1 MAKQFYGTLKRGST
15 GSWVTSLEYAMHIFN
30 LYSGGFDG
38 EFGGGL
44 EQAVKNFQ
52 NKAGLYADGAVGVNT
67 WSSIYARI
75 QPLQH
80 WLSCEKHIYCAD
92 DGIAG
97 PGTLNAI
104 EEFQR
109 QHGLTPDGYVGPATM
124 DALGINF
131 WY

>member
-1 MAKQFYGTLKRGST
+1 MSQYYGTLKEGST
-15 GSWVTSLEYAMHIFN
+15 GPWVTSLEYAMHIFN

-38 EFGGGL
+38 IYGGGL
-44 EQAVKNFQ
+44 KQAVENFQ
-52 NKAGLYADGAVGVNT
+52 TKVGLYKDGAVGVNT

-80 WLSCEKHIYCAD
+80 WLDIKWGIYCAD

-97 PGTLNAI
+97 PATLAAV

-109 QHGLTPDGYVGPATM
+109 RHGLTPDGYVGPETM
-124 DALGINF
+124 AKLGINF